1 MDDQRSLDGTNQSA
15 EFTTMDS
22 SPVQLLDL
30 KTDDALE
37 TTFPSVTCN
46 QKRRLLKDLN
56 DRCTETIEFLA
67 TRYDML
73 RALDALVDE
82 IEQAT
87 APVNGAQPDRLEM
100 WIAETELDS
109 YPSGTRTP
117 LAKLQEFILEQL
129 ENPNI
134 NQQDIRETLLHYA
147 QAVEYEHS
155 G

>member
-1 MDDQRSLDGTNQSA
+1 MDDQRTLNGNSQSA

-22 SPVQLLDL
+22 ATVPLLDL
-30 KTDDALE
+30 ERDAAFE

-46 QKRRLLKDLN
+46 HKRQLLRDLN
-56 DRCTETIEFLA
+56 DCCTETVEFLA
-67 TRYDML
+67 TRYDVL

-87 APVNGAQPDRLEM
+87 APVNGAQPDGLET
-100 WIAETELDS
+100 WVAETKLGS

-129 ENPNI
+129 ENPNTD
-134 NQQDIRETLLHYA
+134 QQDIRESLLHYA